1 MKYIK
6 KIIFLFL
13 IMIFISC
20 DPPHN
25 IVFINNGQS
34 EAKIKIHID
43 TIVEN
48 NEFMNFDELQKDTI
62 VYKIKPSDTCTIFF
76 GIGTWSDSE
85 VKNISKSIKKIEIG
99 NEEFQTIYK
108 TKNKIEKLLIENR
121 DDKIGWETEIIFDIR

>member
-1 MKYIK
+1 MRNIK
-6 KIIFLFL
+6 NIILLLL
-13 IMIFISC
+13 IMMSISC

-43 TIVEN
+43 TIVES
-48 NEFMNFDELQKDTI
+48 NEFINFDELQKDTI

-85 VKNISKSIKKIEIG
+85 VKNISKSIKKIEIE

-108 TKNKIEKLLIENR
+108 TKKRIEKLLIENR
-121 DDKIGWETEIIFDIR
+121 VDKIGWDTEIIFDIK

>member
-1 MKYIK
+1 MRNIK
-6 KIIFLFL
+6 NIIFLLL
-13 IMIFISC
+13 IMMSISC

-43 TIVEN
+43 TIVES
-48 NEFMNFDELQKDTI
+48 NEFINFDELQKDTI

-85 VKNISKSIKKIEIG
+85 VKNISKSIKKIEIE

-108 TKNKIEKLLIENR
+108 TKKRIEKLLIENR
-121 DDKIGWETEIIFDIR
+121 VDKIGWDTEIIFDIK